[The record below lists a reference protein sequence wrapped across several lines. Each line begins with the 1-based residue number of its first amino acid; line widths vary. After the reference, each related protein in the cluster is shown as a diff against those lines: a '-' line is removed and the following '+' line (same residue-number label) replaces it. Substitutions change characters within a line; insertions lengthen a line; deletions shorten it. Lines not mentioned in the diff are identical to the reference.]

1 MGIDFYS
8 ELEWVEEKIKE
19 WQNMMQTEKLSTFP
33 EFVKY
38 SKIVTKLNRR
48 RDFLRD
54 LIERFEQ

>member
-8 ELEWVEEKIKE
+8 ELEWVEERIKA
-19 WQNMMQTEKLSTFP
+19 WQHVMQTQKLSTFT

-48 RDFLRD
+48 RKFLRD